1 MLNAM
6 YNKKCLNLV
15 VIDDHPMIL
24 EGLKSLLEQVNK
36 FQLFSFTKGLAAL
49 GFIQENTVHIVL
61 LDIVLNDGS
70 GLDFCKEI
78 KQKSP
83 KTIVI
88 GISNQAERSIIFRFL
103 ENGGNGYILKNADAE
118 EIIQCIDN
126 AINGEIALSK
136 EVQRIMLAAP
146 SNNLE
151 LPRLTKR
158 EQQVLALIAIG
169 NTSVEIA
176 ETLFISVITV
186 ESHRRNLLQKFKAKN
201 MIELVKIATEN
212 KLIANSSI

>member
-1 MLNAM
+1 M

-15 VIDDHPMIL
+15 LIDDHPMIL
-24 EGLKSLLEQVNK
+24 EGLKSLLEQANK

-70 GLDFCKEI
+70 GLDFCKAI

-118 EIIQCIDN
+118 EIIQCIDS

-176 ETLFISVITV
+176 ERLFISVITV